1 MEIVRSETIISNPN
15 IITNGTITHINTMI
29 AIKDSSKS
37 FIMLPP

>member
-1 MEIVRSETIISNPN
+1 MEMVRSETIINNPN
-15 IITNGTITHINTMI
+15 IITNGTTTHINTMI